1 MKNQYTL
8 HNDYIRCIDLPKVSS
23 SIICN
28 DKHWPIFSIYTDIT
42 PQIIIVY
49 KIKKLSF
56 NSHHG
61 EERAFSFKGEKSIDQ

>member
-8 HNDYIRCIDLPKVSS
+8 HNDYIRCIDLPKASS
-23 SIICN
+23 SITSN

-42 PQIIIVY
+42 PLIIIVY

-56 NSHHG
+56 NNHRG
-61 EERAFSFKGEKSIDQ
+61 EERAFSFKGKKSIDQ